1 MLEIAEHYHI
11 PENAESEFFNCVKC
25 RKMEIKSKPEKD
37 AKKVEKS
44 NIIETPIAE
53 DDNIILPE
61 NDNSETKEIVVETPE
76 KVESDMTMLETESEK
91 EEVADIV
98 VSDKEKEPI
107 AELTE
112 GDTSN
117 VEVSEQAA
125 MVVDAEKGS
134 ETEKVGAVVEQAEM
148 KEDNSFIDYDG
159 LDREQLL
166 VLLEEIVNNSDVTKI
181 KQKVALIKVSF
192 MKLNK
197 LKKEEKLKAFIDEG
211 GIQEEYEEQLD
222 EVEEKFRLLFDIYK
236 QNKAKF
242 NANLEEQKRLNLELK
257 KKVLE
262 ELKELINSE
271 ETLKNTYDEF
281 KILQD
286 RWKEIG
292 LIPQNEINNL
302 WQSYHFLVEMFFD
315 KVKINKEL
323 RDLDLKKNLELKM
336 ELCEKAEE
344 LLLESSITKS
354 FKDLQKFHE
363 QWKEIGPAPNESRDE
378 IWERFKAA
386 TDKINERRREYYENI
401 HETQKQNLEAK
412 TALCEKAEELCAV
425 ELKTLKEWQV
435 YTANINEL
443 MEVWRGIGPAPK
455 KYNDEIWRR
464 FKGILNGFFEVKKDF
479 FNQLKDQQLNNYNI
493 KLDLCVQAEA
503 LKDSTDWQKTTNDLI
518 RLQKEWK
525 TIGPVPKKYSDKV
538 WKRFRAAC
546 DDFFSKK
553 SSFYSSANERE
564 TDNLKLKQD
573 FIQKI
578 KDFEFGDDKK
588 ENLKNFKDFQREW
601 MNFGHV
607 PIKEKDKIQKEF
619 RKILDEIMGKLQIGE
634 AEISAINY
642 KSRFENMSD
651 SKESRNIL
659 YKERTYLVSKISK
672 IKDDIILWEN
682 NIGFFAASKNA
693 DLLKVEF
700 EKKIQNAKNEVLILE
715 AKLKVL
721 NATEL

>member
-1 MLEIAEHYHI
+1 
-11 PENAESEFFNCVKC
+11 
-25 RKMEIKSKPEKD
+25 METKPKPEKD
-37 AKKVEKS
+37 EKKVEET
-44 NIIETPIAE
+44 NIIETPE
-53 DDNIILPE
+53 NE
-61 NDNSETKEIVVETPE
+61 NDNVKPTKSDNTEISEVIAESSKETVETEIELKADSTKEE
-76 KVESDMTMLETESEK
+76 KVELEIPVKK
-91 EEVADIV
+91 EEAEVEIKESDESTELNEKPEEIPVIAKKSKSEDVAD
-98 VSDKEKEPI
+98 
-107 AELTE
+107 
-112 GDTSN
+112 
-117 VEVSEQAA
+117 
-125 MVVDAEKGS
+125 
-134 ETEKVGAVVEQAEM
+134 EQAEV
-148 KEDNSFIDYDG
+148 KEEKLIDYDG
-159 LDREQLL
+159 LDRETLL
-166 VLLEEIVNNSDVTKI
+166 NSLEEIVQVADVSKI

-192 MKLNK
+192 LKANK
-197 LKKEEKLKAFIDEG
+197 LIKEEKLKTFLADG
-211 GIQEEYEEQLD
+211 GLKEEYEDQSD
-222 EVEEKFRLLFDIYK
+222 EVEEKFKLLFDVYK

-257 KKVLE
+257 KQVLD

-271 ETLKNTYDEF
+271 ETLKKTYDEF
-281 KILQD
+281 KVLQD

-323 RDLDLKKNLELKM
+323 RDLDLKKNLEIKI

-354 FKDLQKFHE
+354 FKDLQHYHE
-363 QWKEIGPAPNESRDE
+363 QWKEVGPAPHESREE

-386 TDKINERRREYYENI
+386 TNKINERRREYYDNI

-412 TALCEKAEELCAV
+412 TALCEKAEELSAV
-425 ELKTLKEWQV
+425 ELKTLREWQEQ
-435 YTANINEL
+435 TNKINEL
-443 MEVWRGIGPAPK
+443 MEIWRGIGPAPK
-455 KYNDEIWRR
+455 KYNDEIWRC
-464 FKGILNGFFEVKKDF
+464 FKGILNGFFDTKKEF
-479 FNQLKDQQLNNYNI
+479 FTQLKEQQLNNYNI

-503 LKDSTDWQKTTNDLI
+503 IKDSTDWKKTTNDLI

-546 DDFFSKK
+546 DDFFNRK
-553 SSFYSSANERE
+553 SEFYSSAHERE
-564 TDNLKLKQD
+564 ADNLKLKQD
-573 FIQKI
+573 LIQKI
-578 KDFEFGDDKK
+578 KDFEFGDNKK
-588 ENLKNFKDFQREW
+588 ENLNIFKNFQREW
-601 MNFGHV
+601 MGLGHV

-619 RKILDEIMGKLQIGE
+619 RKLMDEILSKLQIEE
-634 AEISAINY
+634 AEIKAINY

-659 YKERTYLVSKISK
+659 YRERTYLVNKISK

-700 EKKIQNAKNEVLILE
+700 EKKIQKAKNEVLIFE

-721 NATEL
+721 DATEFE